1 MNLSEMKAKDAMIP
15 LKDVFMMSME
25 DKLTKTN
32 FELVS
37 MAVQLFTAITYD

>member
-1 MNLSEMKAKDAMIP
+1 MKAKDAMIP

-37 MAVQLFTAITYD
+37 MAVQFFTAITYD